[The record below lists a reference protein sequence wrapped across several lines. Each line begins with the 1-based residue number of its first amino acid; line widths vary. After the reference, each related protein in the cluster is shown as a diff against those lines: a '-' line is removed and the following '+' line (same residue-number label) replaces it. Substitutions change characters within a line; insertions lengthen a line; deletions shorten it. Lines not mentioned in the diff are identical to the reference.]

1 VRGNHTFVDLI
12 IVRYA
17 EMGLKSRPV
26 RQRFERIL
34 IDNMMDALA
43 SAGMEGLISTESG
56 RIYVRSDD
64 EEGAMKAI
72 SMVFGVASLSPVLQ
86 CKGTM
91 EDINRRAAELST
103 TLMSEGQSFAV
114 RARREGVH
122 DFTSMDINREV
133 GSAIW
138 TANQDKGISVDLQ
151 EPDIEIFVEVRGAK
165 AFIFHRSIPGPG
177 GLPLGSQ
184 GKVVAFVSQE
194 RDLLAAWLMMKRG
207 CRVAVLTEDE
217 DLLFNLRKWDPNLR
231 VEHPSSQEY
240 MLDRWGALATVYGY
254 TFHEMERITAIHA
267 PLPSFFPLVGMD
279 DREINERLKAIQA

>member
-1 VRGNHTFVDLI
+1 MDLI

-34 IDNMMDALA
+34 IDNMMGALA
-43 SAGMEGLISTESG
+43 SVGVEGLISTESG
-56 RIYVRSDD
+56 RVYVRSDN
-64 EEGAMKAI
+64 EESAMKAI

-86 CKGTM
+86 CKATM
-91 EDINRRAAELST
+91 DDIKSKTAEFST
-103 TLMSEGQSFAV
+103 TLIGEGQSFAV

-122 DFTSMDINREV
+122 DFSSMDINREV

-138 TANQDKGISVDLQ
+138 TANQDKGVSVNLQ
-151 EPDIEIFVEVRGAK
+151 KPDVEVFVEVRGAR

-177 GLPLGSQ
+177 GLPMGSQ
-184 GKVVAFVSQE
+184 GKVVALASQE

-207 CRVAVLTEDE
+207 CKVSVVTEDE
-217 DLLFNLRKWDPNLR
+217 SLVLTLRRWDPNLR
-231 VEHPSSQEY
+231 VEPLSNQEY
-240 MLDRWGALATVYGY
+240 LVHRWGALATVYGY
-254 TFHEMERITAIHA
+254 TFREVERITAIHS

-279 DREINERLKAIQA
+279 DREIDERLKAIQA

>member
-1 VRGNHTFVDLI
+1 MDLI

-34 IDNMMDALA
+34 IDNMMGALA
-43 SAGMEGLISTESG
+43 SAAVEGLISTESG

-72 SMVFGVASLSPVLQ
+72 SMVFGVASLSPALQ

-91 EDINRRAAELST
+91 QDIRRRAAELSI
-103 TLMSEGQSFAV
+103 TLMGEGQSFAV

-133 GSAIW
+133 GSAVW
-138 TANQDKGISVDLQ
+138 TANQDKGVSVDLQ
-151 EPDIEIFVEVRGAK
+151 EPDVEIFVEVRGAK
-165 AFIFHRSIPGPG
+165 AFIFHRSISGPG

-184 GKVVAFVSQE
+184 GKVVAFASQE

-207 CRVAVLTEDE
+207 CRVAVLTEEE
-217 DLLFNLRKWDPNLR
+217 DLVFNLRKWDPNLR
-231 VEHPSSQEY
+231 VEHPSSQDY

-254 TFHEMERITAIHA
+254 TFHEMETITAIHSR
-267 PLPSFFPLVGMD
+267 LPSFFPLVGMD
-279 DREINERLKAIQA
+279 DREIDERLKAIQA